1 MYHNTPTR
9 LTSLGLLLA
18 SFPGA
23 HAGAINPA
31 LFGNTETGR
40 GEYARVMNAVGNPAG
55 LNAMGFT
62 VSVYDQISSRAFD
75 VKYPEIQWSKF
86 IPSASIESVSPGAV
100 SAIARVRDWRGKGA
114 FRAVIGKDIPQVGIS
129 IAPIT
134 VPLEVG
140 AVSASVDREDLRRV
154 AFGFEGMNLLTE
166 KGAAM
171 RLAYERHREDVFFF
185 GYSPLGFDGY
195 INTATV
201 PATTAATKTAGGTTW
216 AVATAQEIVND
227 VITAVSTII
236 TNTAGIFRPNRIV
249 LPIAQLLRA
258 GSLNY
263 SLTGGTPTGES
274 VLVYLKRTLP
284 ELTGGPVE
292 FAELRYLTGAGAG
305 ATNRMIVETVQT
317 DTFYM
322 PDAIPFDMLPPQDV
336 QFATHLFAEYKFGG
350 LLRPWP
356 TSAVFVDGV

>member
-1 MYHNTPTR
+1 MYHNTPSR
-9 LTSLGLLLA
+9 LTSLALLLG

-23 HAGAINPA
+23 HAGAVNPA
-31 LFGNTETGR
+31 MFGTDAAGQEQ
-40 GEYARVMNAVGNPAG
+40 YARVMNAVGNPAG
-55 LNAMGFT
+55 LNSMGFT
-62 VSVYDQISSRAFD
+62 VSVFDQISSRAFD
-75 VKYPEIQWSKF
+75 VKYPEILWSKF
-86 IPSASIESVSPGAV
+86 IPGASIESVSPGAV
-100 SAIARVRDWRGKGA
+100 SAIARVKDWRGKGA

-171 RLAYERHREDVFFF
+171 RLAYERHREDIFFF
-185 GYSPLGFDGY
+185 GYSPLGMDGY
-195 INTATV
+195 INTPAV
-201 PATTAATKTAGGTTW
+201 PATTASTKAGGGTTW

-227 VITAVSTII
+227 VVTAISTII
-236 TNTAGIFRPNRIV
+236 TNTGGIFRPNRIA
-249 LPIAQLLRA
+249 LPVAQLLRA

-263 SLTGGTPTGES
+263 SLGAVPTSES
-274 VLVYLKRTLP
+274 VLTYLKRTLP
-284 ELTGGPVE
+284 DLTGGPVDIV
-292 FAELRYLTGAGAG
+292 ELRYLTGAGAG

-322 PDAIPFDMLPPQDV
+322 PDAIPFDMLPPQDL

-356 TSAVFVDGV
+356 TSALFVDGI